1 MKTVLVLLAQ
11 GFEEIEAITPI
22 DLLRRAGA
30 KVTVATLK
38 EDRAVGAHG
47 ITVLSDTT
55 LEKLGDRLFD
65 CVVLPGGGEGS
76 ENLAAS
82 AAVLTKVIQIAQEGV
97 VAAICAAPA
106 VVLGKTGLLD
116 GRKVTGYPGTA
127 ELVEGLV
134 FEDDGVVVDGNL
146 ITAKGPAFAM
156 DFALAIIKKLFGDEK
171 EEQIRLGILR

>member
-1 MKTVLVLLAQ
+1 M
-11 GFEEIEAITPI
+11 
-22 DLLRRAGA
+22 
-30 KVTVATLK
+30 TVATLK

-47 ITVLSDTT
+47 ITIIGDTT

-116 GRKVTGYPGTA
+116 DKKVTGYPGTA

-134 FEDDGVVVDGNL
+134 FEDEGVVVDGNL
-146 ITAKGPAFAM
+146 ITAKGPAFAV
-156 DFALAIIKKLFGDEK
+156 DFALAIINKLFGTEK
-171 EEQIRLGILR
+171 EQKIRSGILR